1 MYGIKKK
8 KHIFFF
14 ADRNLAA
21 CQRKICSM
29 NIFKKA
35 RHRRHFWAFGLSF
48 KEHCFHEFE
57 SNLKTRHYEY
67 ALDFLGYCIY
77 SCVSMLS
84 FLYITFFPERQYLSF
99 LEKRWL
105 FLQVYI
111 FCMFTWFCIVSIFY
125 FSLFLF
131 IYLCFFIWWFFWGK
145 SIFPYFRG
153 NSLNSKAGLGFKEF
167 WFVST
172 IMFKNML
179 KISVFFSKKHRG
191 KNKTH

>member
-1 MYGIKKK
+1 MCFNAF
-8 KHIFFF
+8 IF
-14 ADRNLAA
+14 
-21 CQRKICSM
+21 
-29 NIFKKA
+29 
-35 RHRRHFWAFGLSF
+35 
-48 KEHCFHEFE
+48 
-57 SNLKTRHYEY
+57 
-67 ALDFLGYCIY
+67 IY
-77 SCVSMLS
+77 YL
-84 FLYITFFPERQYLSF
+84 FPERQYLSF

-179 KISVFFSKKHRG
+179 KISVFFLKNIAEKTKHIKSLRCFKKTL
-191 KNKTH
+191 KVIFLKK